1 LIQTSLGRAAS
12 ALGDDVHCPASPA
25 GRTRSLDASWP
36 DRPGTAGGLRGNAVS
51 DSVDIVRVYDDP
63 GRRGD
68 EYRVLVDRLW
78 PRGQSRDAIDRDEWA
93 QDAAPSTEL
102 RRWYAHDPARFP
114 EFSRRYRADLALLPG
129 ADVVCELRRLSKS
142 RRLVLLTA
150 TRDVE
155 HSAAAIL
162 RDVIVGGTGS

>member
-1 LIQTSLGRAAS
+1 M
-12 ALGDDVHCPASPA
+12 
-25 GRTRSLDASWP
+25 
-36 DRPGTAGGLRGNAVS
+36 VS
-51 DSVDIVRVYDDP
+51 YSVEIVRVYDDP

-102 RRWYAHDPARFP
+102 RRWYDHERARFP
-114 EFSRRYRADLALLPG
+114 EFSRRYQAELGLPPG
-129 ADVVCELRRLSKS
+129 ADVVSKLRALSKP

-155 HSAAAIL
+155 HSAATVL
-162 RDVIVGGTGS
+162 LDVIIGARGS

>member
-1 LIQTSLGRAAS
+1 VSYS
-12 ALGDDVHCPASPA
+12 VH
-25 GRTRSLDASWP
+25 
-36 DRPGTAGGLRGNAVS
+36 
-51 DSVDIVRVYDDP
+51 IVRVYDDP
-63 GRRGD
+63 GRQGD
-68 EYRVLVDRLW
+68 EHRVLGDRLR

-102 RRWYAHDPARFP
+102 CRWYAHDPAHFP
-114 EFSRRYRADLALLPG
+114 EFSRRYRAELSLRPG
-129 ADVVCELRRLSKS
+129 ADVVFELRRLSKS

-155 HSAAAIL
+155 HSAAAVL